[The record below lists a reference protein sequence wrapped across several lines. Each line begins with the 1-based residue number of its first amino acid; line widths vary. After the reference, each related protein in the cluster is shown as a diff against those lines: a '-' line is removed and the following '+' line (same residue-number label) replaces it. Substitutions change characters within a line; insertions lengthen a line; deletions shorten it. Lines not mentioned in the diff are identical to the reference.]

1 MKDRRKEAGAGCYCT
16 HESNCYYPSLPFNA
30 GHLVRI
36 KKLEK
41 QMKKASAEMGF
52 AAAREVAL
60 KA

>member
-1 MKDRRKEAGAGCYCT
+1 MKVRRKEAGAGCFCT

-30 GHLVRI
+30 GHLVKI

-41 QMKKASAEMGF
+41 QMKKAAKDMSF
-52 AAAREVAL
+52 AGAREVAL